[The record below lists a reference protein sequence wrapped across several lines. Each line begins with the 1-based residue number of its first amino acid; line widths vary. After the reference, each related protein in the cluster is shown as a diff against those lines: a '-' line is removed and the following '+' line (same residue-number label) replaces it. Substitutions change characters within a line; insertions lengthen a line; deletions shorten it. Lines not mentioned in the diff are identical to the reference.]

1 MYENYPMV
9 QSMREIIEAS
19 KLEMKALN
27 NAKFGGFFLEGST
40 SKVNGSLSTSAQD
53 SESIMITFR
62 SNLFSGGSRKAQ
74 MSVAKSKITQQQL
87 QLEQMKNDYFLAL
100 NQAKDQ
106 FN

>member
-9 QSMREIIEAS
+9 QSMREVIEAS

-62 SNLFSGGSRKAQ
+62 SNLSLVVQEKH
-74 MSVAKSKITQQQL
+74 KL
-87 QLEQMKNDYFLAL
+87 QLRNLRL
-100 NQAKDQ
+100 HNSN